1 MRTNYPWG
9 VALLRYSLIRL
20 ALLLAAAAILYLVGL
35 RGALLWIVAV
45 VVAGLVAFIVLPRF
59 HDRAAADLAHLVR
72 RPAPPLP
79 GEDEAHEDEAH
90 EDGAHGDEA
99 HEGQSPRTA

>member
-79 GEDEAHEDEAH
+79 GEDEAHEDGAH

>member
-1 MRTNYPWG
+1 
-9 VALLRYSLIRL
+9 
-20 ALLLAAAAILYLVGL
+20 
-35 RGALLWIVAV
+35 
-45 VVAGLVAFIVLPRF
+45 VAGLVAFIVLPRF

>member
-1 MRTNYPWG
+1 M
-9 VALLRYSLIRL
+9 ALVRYSLIRL
-20 ALLLAAAAILYLVGL
+20 ALLLVAAAILYLVGL

-59 HDRAAADLAHLVR
+59 HDKAAVDLAHLLH